1 VRCKRTTACVCAH
14 LADAD
19 RAKTRIAR
27 QRIEVNLPLGK
38 IVNARKELFSELKTF
53 SNLGSQFGD
62 DRPLSTIRF
71 SPNGKLILTTSWT
84 GDAKLWDMPNLNA
97 VRTLRGHTDR
107 IGGAA
112 WHPAA
117 TRGLGEG
124 AANIATGGG
133 EGDVKLWSLDGCVA
147 QLSLGIAV
155 QSVNLAGRDF
165 ANRHREK
172 PLVTLSG
179 HSGRVGRVGFHPSGA
194 FLGSAGFDGT
204 WRLWDVA
211 TSKELLVQEG
221 HSKEVYALTFQD
233 DGALAASG

>member
-1 VRCKRTTACVCAH
+1 MSAVPTAPCICAR

-38 IVNARKELFSELKTF
+38 ILNARKELFSELKTF

-97 VRTLRGHTDR
+97 VATLRGHTDR

-133 EGDVKLWSLDGCVA
+133 EGDVKVWSLDGCVA
-147 QLSLGIAV
+147 QSPFTGP
-155 QSVNLAGRDF
+155 SF
-165 ANRHREK
+165 ADRYREK
-172 PLVTLSG
+172 PLATLSG